1 MAELWHR
8 HSENPTYLAAPEK
21 SGIFGT
27 VTKASGSQPNSSGM
41 ASNFFTRII
50 KKQYNKVRFLTFT
63 VWSHIRIKQ

>member
-50 KKQYNKVRFLTFT
+50 KKNNLLK
-63 VWSHIRIKQ
+63 SDS